1 MRKLEPIK
9 ILMIEDN
16 PGDARLIIEMLK
28 EIHEFDFDVSHVI
41 RLDEG
46 LKNLVTNKFDLIFLD
61 LCLPDSS
68 GIDTFNIM
76 NYNAQNIPI
85 IVLSG
90 LEDEIFAVS
99 AVGKGAEEYLVKGNI
114 DSQTLHKTVKHSLKN
129 RVN

>member
-1 MRKLEPIK
+1 MIKVDNIK

-28 EIHEFDFDVSHVI
+28 EASDYHFDVLHAI

-46 LKNLVTNKFDLIFLD
+46 LKYLVTNKFDVILLD
-61 LCLPDSS
+61 LCLPDSN

-76 NYNAQNIPI
+76 NYNAQDLPI

-90 LEDEIFAVS
+90 LDEEIFAVG
-99 AVGKGAEEYLVKGNI
+99 AVGRGAREYLVKGKI
-114 DSQTLHKTVKHSLKN
+114 DSTSLVRSIKNSLKI
-129 RVN
+129 V

>member
-1 MRKLEPIK
+1 
-9 ILMIEDN
+9 MIEDN

-28 EIHEFDFDVSHVI
+28 ETSNIHFDILHAI

-46 LKNLVTNKFDLIFLD
+46 LKYLVTNKFDIILLD

-68 GIDTFNIM
+68 GIDTFNITH
-76 NYNAQNIPI
+76 YNAQDVPI

-99 AVGKGAEEYLVKGNI
+99 AVGRGAKEFLVKGEIN
-114 DSQTLHKTVKHSLKN
+114 SQSLVTSIKNSLKIKTPIE
-129 RVN
+129 

>member
-1 MRKLEPIK
+1 MIQLNVIKL
-9 ILMIEDN
+9 LMIEDN

-28 EIHEFDFDVSHVI
+28 EASDYNFDILHAI
-41 RLDEG
+41 RLDDG
-46 LKNLVTNKFDLIFLD
+46 LKYLVTNKFDVILLD

-76 NYNAQNIPI
+76 HYNAQDVPI

-99 AVGKGAEEYLVKGNI
+99 AVGRGAKEYLVKGEIN
-114 DSQTLHKTVKHSLKN
+114 SSSLVKSIRNSLK
-129 RVN
+129 VE